1 MKRLLVV
8 ADDFG
13 YCECRSQGIA
23 ECCSVVG
30 AVSVLVT
37 HPPSAVALPPHV
49 AVGLHLN
56 LTEGAPLSHN
66 VPSLVDA
73 ATGQMRGKIGFRG
86 APVPSEED
94 VRREV
99 TAQLR
104 LFEER
109 YGAPPAHVDGHQH
122 AHLLPVVA
130 HVLAPLLLGRIRTR
144 IPRQVVSAE
153 EHPWVPAPLL
163 QFFELVNR
171 EADAALPIYQR
182 HKVPVCNVF
191 MGLSTQ
197 GGMATRE
204 RVLSELRKVKDGES
218 VEWMVHPGTACR
230 MREEHKGDDFNSHPD
245 RELEKELLL
254 SLRDEILALGFE
266 LG

>member
-1 MKRLLVV
+1 M

-23 ECCSVVG
+23 ESCSVVG

-37 HPPSAVALPPHV
+37 LPPCATVLPPHV

-56 LTEGAPLSHN
+56 LTEGAPLSRD

-73 ATGQMRGKIGFRG
+73 ETGLMRGKTGFRR
-86 APVPSEED
+86 APAPTEED

-99 TAQLR
+99 AAQLR

-130 HVLAPLLLGRIRTR
+130 NVLAPLLQGRIRTR

-153 EHPWVPAPLL
+153 AHPWVPAPLL
-163 QFFELVNR
+163 EFFELVNR
-171 EADAALPIYQR
+171 EAEAALPIYQR
-182 HKVPVCNVF
+182 HGVPFCNVF
-191 MGLSTQ
+191 IGLSTQ

-204 RVLSELRKVKDGES
+204 RVLAELRKVEDGET
-218 VEWMVHPGTACR
+218 VEWMVHPGNACQR
-230 MREEHKGDDFNSHPD
+230 RAEHKGDEFNSNPD

-254 SLRDEILALGFE
+254 SMRDEIAALGFDF
-266 LG
+266 